1 MRCPIKLFSN
11 DDDAIFQQSECIISK
26 NWLGGGGEALR
37 TTYYAHMHIKK
48 YPKRNVLSIANLLQS
63 FSKLQQNVG

>member
-1 MRCPIKLFSN
+1 MMMQFSN
-11 DDDAIFQQSECIISK
+11 SQNALSLKIG
-26 NWLGGGGEALR
+26 WGGCEALR